1 MPFMSMKDEKN
12 GQIGMWK
19 YWLSVAVASFLAI
32 SAFLVT
38 HIKELE
44 NWLIIISCLVLVA
57 LFVSVVV
64 STLRINKYI
73 RDLRDL

>member
-1 MPFMSMKDEKN
+1 
-12 GQIGMWK
+12 MWK

-44 NWLIIISCLVLVA
+44 NWLIIISCLALVA

>member
-44 NWLIIISCLVLVA
+44 NWLIITSCLALVA

>member
-1 MPFMSMKDEKN
+1 MSMKDEKN

-38 HIKELE
+38 HIKGVGK
-44 NWLIIISCLVLVA
+44 LVDYNQLSSPRG
-57 LFVSVVV
+57 FV
-64 STLRINKYI
+64 YI
-73 RDLRDL
+73 RCCFDFTH